1 MDTYAQVKKLSTW
14 FLLPQKF
21 TECDHIHGIFHQ
33 VELHIFFSDI
43 TVAYIYRYRYTISV
57 NFIKIRVICIKKW
70 AMPIEEVVILYCY
83 LDQRRVTVN
92 SVTDSNNYNALKMI
106 IFLCSRSLPSL
117 HKPEWSQSKQ
127 KLQNAGIWTIF
138 LWQTTLWGM
147 VSFCGSCRNKNANN
161 TCASIQMWYSLV
173 RLVEWYSSYSGRWW
187 SLREGL
193 L

>member
-14 FLLPQKF
+14 FLFPQKF

-33 VELHIFFSDI
+33 VELDIFFFWHYCCLHIPISL
-43 TVAYIYRYRYTISV
+43 YNFSKLYT
-57 NFIKIRVICIKKW
+57 IRVICIKKW

-92 SVTDSNNYNALKMI
+92 SLTDSNNYNALKMI

-117 HKPEWSQSKQ
+117 LQPEWSQSKQ